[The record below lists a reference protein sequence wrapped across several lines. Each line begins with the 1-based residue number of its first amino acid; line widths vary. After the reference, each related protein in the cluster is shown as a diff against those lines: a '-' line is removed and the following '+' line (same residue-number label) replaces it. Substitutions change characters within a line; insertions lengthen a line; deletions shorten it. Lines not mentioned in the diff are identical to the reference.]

1 MTNEWLQDAT
11 TPTEYHAVRVT
22 PSREFI
28 LRMTTGA
35 DLWLGIQRFAVDHGI
50 RFAKIHTAFM
60 GGFQPARFLVWAP
73 DTNDPSNWHHEEPM
87 EVQNLTMILALG
99 GIVHVRQVDGR
110 EEPFPA
116 IHFVAGGAWNAPTV
130 GGHLLD
136 GSIVK
141 GAFELFI
148 TELDGID
155 VLYGPPEPNNFPE
168 NWYRE
173 LET

>member
-35 DLWLGIQRFAVDHGI
+35 DLWLGIQRFAVDHSI

-87 EVQNLTMILALG
+87 EVQNLSL
-99 GIVHVRQVDGR
+99 
-110 EEPFPA
+110 
-116 IHFVAGGAWNAPTV
+116 IH
-130 GGHLLD
+130 
-136 GSIVK
+136 I
-141 GAFELFI
+141 
-148 TELDGID
+148 
-155 VLYGPPEPNNFPE
+155 
-168 NWYRE
+168 
-173 LET
+173 